1 MRQTLQTLFGFELS
15 TGMRGIIALAIVL
28 ALVALFFFVLRRMS
42 GRGLNFKGQGG
53 GRTRQPR
60 LGVVDIHDL
69 DRTRQLVL
77 VRRDNVEHLVMIG
90 GASDVVIETNI
101 MRAGGARVA
110 APAPTDAERP
120 AAFDPAGLAEPF
132 DEPRRMPPVPD
143 TTPVQPQP
151 VPLPPQTAAPVPP
164 APVPM
169 QGRPEPVQPPRQPAP
184 SSSPARPMQTA
195 GVAAAAGMAAT
206 IAGGRAS
213 APPSSETG
221 ELGDMARQLE
231 EALKRPFSAVR
242 PASRGEPSFDVP
254 VPPAPVAPPVQAPP
268 AAPVTSVQAKPVR
281 PQPGADK
288 PLDMEAELEMA
299 LGLKPT
305 PARPAGAPVFV
316 PPVVAAPERRTV
328 PPAAE
333 PQPPAKLE
341 PAKPEPAKPDTVN
354 QESAKPETA
363 KPEPAKAPEPASQAF
378 DPLAG
383 FEAELAAGLRRD
395 GLRPGEPRKPET
407 DGFAAKPA
415 APAAAPKPAETAPK
429 IVEPKVGEPKIVESK
444 PAEQKAP
451 EPKQADAKPLDAKPS
466 DAKLTESKPTEAKP
480 ADAKPVEAQPAA
492 EPKGEVS
499 AKAAD
504 KHKPTDAAPAKPDEV
519 DPFSV
524 DAIEAEFARL
534 LGRDLKPKG

>member
-1 MRQTLQTLFGFELS
+1 MQTLFGFELS
-15 TGMRGIIALAIVL
+15 TGMRWIIALAIVL

-132 DEPRRMPPVPD
+132 DEQRRMPPVPD
-143 TTPVQPQP
+143 TMPVPPQP

-169 QGRPEPVQPPRQPAP
+169 QGRPEPVQPPPRQPAP

-213 APPSSETG
+213 APPASETG

-242 PASRGEPSFDVP
+242 PASRGEPSFDAP

-268 AAPVTSVQAKPVR
+268 AAPVAPAPVQAKPVR

-299 LGLKPT
+299 LGLKPA

-316 PPVVAAPERRTV
+316 PPVVAAPERRPV
-328 PPAAE
+328 PPAVE
-333 PQPPAKLE
+333 PQP

-429 IVEPKVGEPKIVESK
+429 IVEPKIAEPKPADSK

-451 EPKQADAKPLDAKPS
+451 EPKPADAKPLDTKPS
-466 DAKLTESKPTEAKP
+466 ESKPAEAKP
-480 ADAKPVEAQPAA
+480 VDAQAAA
-492 EPKGEVS
+492 EPKGEAP
-499 AKAAD
+499 AKLAD
-504 KHKPTDAAPAKPDEV
+504 KPTDAAPAKPDEV